1 MLGKCAHHF
10 KKKLKPTRI
19 LHYQW
24 IIYQELSRIIYGYFI
39 CLTKQIFGKE
49 GSLYSKMKSS
59 FSSSEIAYFKLPC
72 HIWYDA
78 KVLS

>member
-1 MLGKCAHHF
+1 MCTSIQKETEAHKNF
-10 KKKLKPTRI
+10 ALSMD
-19 LHYQW
+19 Y
-24 IIYQELSRIIYGYFI
+24 LSRIIYGYFI
-39 CLTKQIFGKE
+39 CLTKKIFGKE
-49 GSLYSKMKSS
+49 GSLHSKMKSI

>member
-1 MLGKCAHHF
+1 MLGKCAHQF
-10 KKKLKPTRI
+10 KKKLKPKRI

-39 CLTKQIFGKE
+39 CLTQKVFGKE
-49 GSLYSKMKSS
+49 GSLYSKMKSI
-59 FSSSEIAYFKLPC
+59 FSSSEFAYFKLHC